1 MVAVELAQRAGDL
14 PVALSAGNVKG
25 YQSGRVI
32 NRTTGK
38 ETKMENEL
46 EIKRVPFMGAELMA
60 ARDTDGQIWA
70 GVSYIC
76 NGIGLNKNEKDR
88 QVKNVQTDRVLKK
101 GCVKFDAGVFD
112 PNNQTVAIKLDFVPL
127 WLAKISITPTM
138 EAGTPYLA
146 ERLEAYQLQAK
157 DILAAAFLP
166 VNSVPALDTLSPELR
181 LLINLELK
189 QKEQDKAIEAV
200 NQKVDGIRDVVV
212 LNPNSWRE
220 ECRRLLAK
228 VAQFRGGGGAYQEVN
243 AEVFQLVDERARVS
257 LETRLTN
264 KRRRMADEG
273 VCKSKR
279 DRLNKVDVIADDAK
293 LVEIYIAIVKEMAVK
308 YGVSVG
314 KGTEQAR

>member
-1 MVAVELAQRAGDL
+1 
-14 PVALSAGNVKG
+14 
-25 YQSGRVI
+25 
-32 NRTTGK
+32 
-38 ETKMENEL
+38 MENEL

-70 GVSYIC
+70 GVRWMC
-76 NGIGLNKNEKDR
+76 DGIGLSKGQMQNERTRIHNDK
-88 QVKNVQTDRVLKK
+88 VLSQ
-101 GCVKFDAGVFD
+101 GERNLVLPTRGG
-112 PNNQTVAIKLDFVPL
+112 NQETLCLKLDFVPL
-127 WLAKISITPTM
+127 WLAKISITPSM
-138 EAGTPYLA
+138 EAETPELADRLEQYQLRAKDTLA
-146 ERLEAYQLQAK
+146 E
-157 DILAAAFLP
+157 AFLP
-166 VNSVPALDTLSPELR
+166 AAANPNFTSLSPELQMFKA
-181 LLINLELK
+181 IFDSVAKTELK

-228 VAQFRGGGGAYQEVN
+228 VAQARGGGGAYQEVN

-279 DRLNKVDVIADDAK
+279 DKLNKVDVIADDAK
-293 LVEIYIAIVKEMAVK
+293 LIEIYIAIVKEMAVK

-314 KGTEQAR
+314 KGMEQAR

>member
-1 MVAVELAQRAGDL
+1 
-14 PVALSAGNVKG
+14 
-25 YQSGRVI
+25 
-32 NRTTGK
+32 
-38 ETKMENEL
+38 MENEL

-60 ARDTDGQIWA
+60 ARDTGGQIWA
-70 GVSYIC
+70 GVRWMC
-76 NGIGLNKNEKDR
+76 DGIGLSKGQMQNERTRIHNDK
-88 QVKNVQTDRVLKK
+88 VLSQ
-101 GCVKFDAGVFD
+101 GERNLVLPTRGG
-112 PNNQTVAIKLDFVPL
+112 NQETLCLKLDFVPL
-127 WLAKISITPTM
+127 WLAKISITPSM
-138 EAGTPYLA
+138 EAETPELADRLEQYQLRAKDTLA
-146 ERLEAYQLQAK
+146 E
-157 DILAAAFLP
+157 AFLP
-166 VNSVPALDTLSPELR
+166 AAANPNFTSLSPELQMFKA
-181 LLINLELK
+181 IFDSVAKTELK

-228 VAQFRGGGGAYQEVN
+228 VAQARGGGGAYQEVN

-279 DRLNKVDVIADDAK
+279 DKLNKVDVIADDAK
-293 LVEIYIAIVKEMAVK
+293 LIEIYIAIVKEMAVK
-308 YGVSVG
+308 CGVSVG

>member
-1 MVAVELAQRAGDL
+1 
-14 PVALSAGNVKG
+14 
-25 YQSGRVI
+25 
-32 NRTTGK
+32 
-38 ETKMENEL
+38 MENEL

-60 ARDTDGQIWA
+60 ARDADGQIWA
-70 GVSYIC
+70 GVRWMC
-76 NGIGLNKNEKDR
+76 AGIGLNENQSRHERKRIQEDKVLSKGGSNLTLPTSGGA
-88 QVKNVQTDRVLKK
+88 QNVL
-101 GCVKFDAGVFD
+101 CL
-112 PNNQTVAIKLDFVPL
+112 KLDFVPL

-138 EAGTPYLA
+138 EAETPYLA

-157 DILAAAFLP
+157 DILAAAFLT

-220 ECRRLLAK
+220 ECRKLLSK
-228 VAQFRGGGGAYQEVN
+228 VAQARGGGGAYQEVN

-279 DRLNKVDVIADDAK
+279 DKLNKVDVIADDAK
-293 LVEIYIAIVKEMAVK
+293 LIEIYIAIVKEMAVK

>member
-1 MVAVELAQRAGDL
+1 
-14 PVALSAGNVKG
+14 
-25 YQSGRVI
+25 
-32 NRTTGK
+32 
-38 ETKMENEL
+38 MENEL

-70 GVSYIC
+70 GVRWMC
-76 NGIGLNKNEKDR
+76 DGIGLSKGQMQNERTRIHNDK
-88 QVKNVQTDRVLKK
+88 VLSQ
-101 GCVKFDAGVFD
+101 GERNLVLPTRGG
-112 PNNQTVAIKLDFVPL
+112 NQETLCLKLDFVPL
-127 WLAKISITPTM
+127 WLAKISITPSM
-138 EAGTPYLA
+138 EDETPELADRLEQYQLRAKDTLA
-146 ERLEAYQLQAK
+146 E
-157 DILAAAFLP
+157 AFLP
-166 VNSVPALDTLSPELR
+166 AAANPNFTSLSPELQMFKA
-181 LLINLELK
+181 IFDSVAKTELK

-212 LNPNSWRE
+212 LSPNSWRE

-228 VAQFRGGGGAYQEVN
+228 VAQARGGGGAYQEVN

-279 DRLNKVDVIADDAK
+279 DKLNKVDVIADDAK
-293 LVEIYIAIVKEMAVK
+293 LIEIYIAIVKEMAVK

>member
-1 MVAVELAQRAGDL
+1 
-14 PVALSAGNVKG
+14 
-25 YQSGRVI
+25 
-32 NRTTGK
+32 
-38 ETKMENEL
+38 MENEL

-70 GVSYIC
+70 GVRWMC
-76 NGIGLNKNEKDR
+76 DGIGLSKGQMQNERTRIHNDK
-88 QVKNVQTDRVLKK
+88 VLSQ
-101 GCVKFDAGVFD
+101 GERNLVLPTRGG
-112 PNNQTVAIKLDFVPL
+112 NQETLCLKLDFVPL
-127 WLAKISITPTM
+127 WLAKISITPSM
-138 EAGTPYLA
+138 EAETPELADRLEQYQLRAKDTLA
-146 ERLEAYQLQAK
+146 E
-157 DILAAAFLP
+157 AFLP
-166 VNSVPALDTLSPELR
+166 AAANPNFTSLSPELQMFKA
-181 LLINLELK
+181 IFDSVAKTELK

-220 ECRRLLAK
+220 ECRKLLAK
-228 VAQFRGGGGAYQEVN
+228 VAQARGGGGAYQEVN

-279 DRLNKVDVIADDAK
+279 DKLNKVDVIADDAK
-293 LVEIYIAIVKEMAVK
+293 LIEIYIAIVKEMAVK

>member
-1 MVAVELAQRAGDL
+1 
-14 PVALSAGNVKG
+14 
-25 YQSGRVI
+25 
-32 NRTTGK
+32 
-38 ETKMENEL
+38 MENEL

-70 GVSYIC
+70 GVRWMC
-76 NGIGLNKNEKDR
+76 DGIGLSKGQMQNERTRIHNDK
-88 QVKNVQTDRVLKK
+88 VLSQ
-101 GCVKFDAGVFD
+101 GERNLVLPTRGG
-112 PNNQTVAIKLDFVPL
+112 NQETLCLKLDFVPL
-127 WLAKISITPTM
+127 WLAKISIPPSM
-138 EAGTPYLA
+138 EAETPELADRLEQYQLRAKDTLA
-146 ERLEAYQLQAK
+146 E
-157 DILAAAFLP
+157 AFLP
-166 VNSVPALDTLSPELR
+166 AAANPNFTSLSPELQMFKA
-181 LLINLELK
+181 IFDSVAKTELK

-228 VAQFRGGGGAYQEVN
+228 VAQARGGGGAYQEVN

-279 DRLNKVDVIADDAK
+279 DKLNKVDVIADDAK
-293 LVEIYIAIVKEMAVK
+293 LIEIYIAIVKEMAVK
-308 YGVSVG
+308 YGVTIG
-314 KGTEQAR
+314 KEV

>member
-1 MVAVELAQRAGDL
+1 
-14 PVALSAGNVKG
+14 
-25 YQSGRVI
+25 
-32 NRTTGK
+32 
-38 ETKMENEL
+38 MENEL

-70 GVSYIC
+70 GVRWMC
-76 NGIGLNKNEKDR
+76 DGIGLSKGQMQNERTRIHNDK
-88 QVKNVQTDRVLKK
+88 VLSQ
-101 GCVKFDAGVFD
+101 GERNLVLPTRGG
-112 PNNQTVAIKLDFVPL
+112 NQETLCLKPDFVPL
-127 WLAKISITPTM
+127 WLAKISITPSM
-138 EAGTPYLA
+138 EAETPELADRLEQYQLRAKDTLA
-146 ERLEAYQLQAK
+146 E
-157 DILAAAFLP
+157 AFLP
-166 VNSVPALDTLSPELR
+166 AAANPNFTSLSPELQMFKA
-181 LLINLELK
+181 IFDSVAKTELK

-228 VAQFRGGGGAYQEVN
+228 VAQARGGGGAYQEVN

-279 DRLNKVDVIADDAK
+279 DKLNKVDVIADDAK
-293 LVEIYIAIVKEMAVK
+293 LIEIYIAIVKEMAVK
-308 YGVSVG
+308 YGVTIG
-314 KGTEQAR
+314 KEV

>member
-1 MVAVELAQRAGDL
+1 
-14 PVALSAGNVKG
+14 
-25 YQSGRVI
+25 
-32 NRTTGK
+32 
-38 ETKMENEL
+38 MENEL

-70 GVSYIC
+70 GVRWMC
-76 NGIGLNKNEKDR
+76 DGIGLSKGQMQNERTRIHNDK
-88 QVKNVQTDRVLKK
+88 VLSQ
-101 GCVKFDAGVFD
+101 GERNLVLPTRGG
-112 PNNQTVAIKLDFVPL
+112 NQETLCLKLDFVPL
-127 WLAKISITPTM
+127 WLAKISITPSM
-138 EAGTPYLA
+138 EAETPELADRLEQYQLRAKDTLA
-146 ERLEAYQLQAK
+146 E
-157 DILAAAFLP
+157 AFLP
-166 VNSVPALDTLSPELR
+166 AAANPNFTSLSPELQMFKA
-181 LLINLELK
+181 IFDSVAKTELK

-228 VAQFRGGGGAYQEVN
+228 VAQARGGGGAYQEVN

-279 DRLNKVDVIADDAK
+279 DKLNKVDVIADDAK
-293 LVEIYIAIVKEMAVK
+293 LIEIYIAIVKEMAVK
-308 YGVSVG
+308 YGVTVG
-314 KGTEQAR
+314 KEV